1 MKFSRA
7 NLLEIIM
14 LAERDFSYEDISAR
28 LDCARKSIYNWL
40 AESRAHAD
48 AGSGAASPYWI
59 VERQNHFHILM
70 AAART
75 VDPRTLPPM
84 PLDPEEAFAERA
96 RLDDEAEKIIE
107 NVIVERSLVVNADE
121 LRTDIA
127 ELRAF
132 AREWANKPKRA
143 GTAKVWGRHVP
154 GDPPER
160 ITGPRPEPPPMSL
173 AEREWT
179 HPRAHLSVNADL
191 RKPDPPPPAWAKPAP
206 SLNAATIGAATM
218 PPETG
223 RFSMSRLNGTYREVS
238 RAEARA
244 NTVSLSEHGIKR
256 W

>member
-7 NLLEIIM
+7 NLLEIVM

-40 AESRAHAD
+40 AKSRAHAD

-107 NVIVERSLVVNADE
+107 NVIVERSLVVNAAE

-127 ELRAF
+127 ELRTF
-132 AREWANKPKRA
+132 AKEWAARPKRA
-143 GTAKVWGRHVP
+143 GTAKVWGRP
-154 GDPPER
+154 DPFDPPER
-160 ITGPRPEPPPMSL
+160 ITGNRPEPPPKSI
-173 AEREWT
+173 AERERA
-179 HPRAHLSVNADL
+179 HPRAYFVNTDL
-191 RKPDPPPPAWAKPAP
+191 RKPDPPKVAPPWQKPMPLDASTIGPTSAPPA
-206 SLNAATIGAATM
+206 
-218 PPETG
+218 EG
-223 RFSMSRLNGTYREVS
+223 RFSVGPTKSYSM
-238 RAEARA
+238 AERKAG
-244 NTVSLSEHGIKR
+244 TVSFDGTGIR
-256 W
+256 RH